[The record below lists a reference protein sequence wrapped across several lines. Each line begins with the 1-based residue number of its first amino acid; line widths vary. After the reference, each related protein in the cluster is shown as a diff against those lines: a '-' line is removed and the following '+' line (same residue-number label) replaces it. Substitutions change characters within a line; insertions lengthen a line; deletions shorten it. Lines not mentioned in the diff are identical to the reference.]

1 MVNFNHKEEYL
12 CRPEKQ
18 AKLLSSKAGK
28 FNYNPRLKQ
37 MIRVEI
43 RSTKINKARIQ
54 TDYHNEV
61 SKGKNGRNLHKKF
74 LRTCIN
80 SFWRL
85 ISSERLI
92 YQFTTKEFI

>member
-54 TDYHNEV
+54 TD
-61 SKGKNGRNLHKKF
+61 
-74 LRTCIN
+74 
-80 SFWRL
+80 
-85 ISSERLI
+85 
-92 YQFTTKEFI
+92 